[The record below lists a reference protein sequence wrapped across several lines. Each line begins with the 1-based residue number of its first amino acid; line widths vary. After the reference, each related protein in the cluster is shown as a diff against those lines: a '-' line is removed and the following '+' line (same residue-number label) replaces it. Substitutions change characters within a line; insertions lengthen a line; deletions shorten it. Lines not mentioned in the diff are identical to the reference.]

1 MKPTHTPHNPC
12 FSSGPCAK
20 RPGWSL
26 DALND
31 AALGRSH
38 RAKLGKS
45 KLAEVIERSKKLLG
59 IPDTYVLGIVP
70 ASDTGAVEM
79 ALWSLLG
86 ERGVDVLAWESF
98 SSGWAADCKNQLHLK
113 DLRVIKADYGKLPDL
128 GQVDSA
134 RDVVF
139 AWNGTTSGVRV
150 PNGFWIAAHRPGL
163 TICDATSA
171 VFAMDI
177 PWDKLDVVTWSWQKV
192 LGGEGAHGMIALS
205 PRAVQRLETFVP
217 DRPMPKIFQMTKG
230 GKLIGGIFEG
240 ETINT
245 PSMLCVEDALDGLK
259 WAESIGG
266 LRALI
271 ARSQANLKCI
281 EDWVARSSW
290 AAFLAEDRAARS
302 STSIC
307 LKIIDPDFNALSTG
321 DQQTHVKAIVSK
333 LEKERVAYDIGS
345 YRDAPVGLRIWGG
358 ATVETSDIQ
367 ALLPWLDW
375 AYAEARSVFTERSAV
390 ESV

>member
-1 MKPTHTPHNPC
+1 M
-12 FSSGPCAK
+12 
-20 RPGWSL
+20 
-26 DALND
+26 
-31 AALGRSH
+31 
-38 RAKLGKS
+38 
-45 KLAEVIERSKKLLG
+45 
-59 IPDTYVLGIVP
+59 
-70 ASDTGAVEM
+70 
-79 ALWSLLG
+79 
-86 ERGVDVLAWESF
+86 
-98 SSGWAADCKNQLHLK
+98 K
-113 DLRVIKADYGKLPDL
+113 DLRVIKANYGKLPDL

-177 PWDKLDVVTWSWQKV
+177 MDKLDVVTWSWQKV

-205 PRAVQRLETFVP
+205 PRAVQRLETFAPIAQCRKFP
-217 DRPMPKIFQMTKG
+217 DDQGQQTNRRDSS
-230 GKLIGGIFEG
+230 EG

-281 EDWVARSSW
+281 EDWVAKSSW

-307 LKIIDPDFNALSTG
+307 LKIIDRGFQCTLHRRPTNAG
-321 DQQTHVKAIVSK
+321 EGHRVGE
-333 LEKERVAYDIGS
+333 LEKSAWAYDIGS

-375 AYAEARSVFTERSAV
+375 AYAEARSVFTQTSPV